1 VIISGNGWDHP
12 KKLFPFLLKDCI
24 LCAITLKTLFKMYC
38 IYIFQ
43 MLQASVVKRQEDGIL
58 LVELFESEGPSLN
71 VQLLN
76 MDCVQL
82 DESLQ
87 PLFCSKFASAGLKG
101 CGLLQNQRSSNLP
114 ISSNQSFELIYQ
126 NERQFF
132 IGSIFDV
139 FLMKLEVFGEPM
151 KHCLKCL
158 ICLLNRNK
166 N

>member
-1 VIISGNGWDHP
+1 
-12 KKLFPFLLKDCI
+12 
-24 LCAITLKTLFKMYC
+24 
-38 IYIFQ
+38 

-87 PLFCSKFASAGLKG
+87 PLFCSNFTSAGLKG

-114 ISSNQSFELIYQ
+114 FSSNQSFHVIYR
-126 NERQFF
+126 NKRQFF
-132 IGSIFDV
+132 MGSIFYV
-139 FLMKLEVFGEPM
+139 FLMKFEVFGKPI
-151 KHCLKCL
+151 KHCLKC
-158 ICLLNRNK
+158 
-166 N
+166 